1 MNIKQ
6 TVRTIVAGVAVFGA
20 VFAVAVPQSATV
32 FAASCGGVDTAILD
46 CGGSKDATNIEE
58 TGIWKLLL
66 IALNVLTA
74 GVGVAALGGI
84 VYGAVT
90 YTSAGGNPDRV
101 KKAKEIFVN
110 VVIGVISFAAMY
122 GLLNFL
128 IPGGIFT

>member
-6 TVRTIVAGVAVFGA
+6 TVRTIVAGVAVFGVA
-20 VFAVAVPQSATV
+20 FAVAAPQSATV